1 MVQRV
6 STVAFEGIEARA
18 VDVQV
23 QVAPG
28 LPAFAIVGLPDK
40 AVSEARERVRS
51 ALIASGPARRITV
64 NLAPADLPKEG
75 SHYDLPIA
83 LGLIAA
89 IGAIPSDALSGF
101 TVLGELGLDGSIA
114 PVAGVLP
121 AAIGANSRDEG
132 LICPAACGSEAAWA
146 SPDIQIIAA
155 KSLIQIA
162 NHFKGTQVLS
172 RPQPKVHER
181 EETLP
186 DLRDIKGQESAKRAL
201 EIAAAG
207 GHHLLMIG
215 SPGAGKSMLAARLP
229 SILPPLSPSE
239 LLEVSMIAREET
251 LPDLRDI
258 KGQESAKRALEIA
271 AAGGHHLLMIGSPG
285 AGKSMLAARL
295 PSILPPLS
303 PSELLEVS
311 MIASVAGEIRDG
323 ALTARRPFRSP
334 HHSASMAALTGGGMR
349 AKPGEISLA
358 HQGVLFLDE
367 LPEFDPRVLDSL
379 RQPLENGEVS
389 VSRANHRVTYPARF
403 MLVAAMNPC
412 RCGHA
417 YEPGYS
423 CKRGQLDRCTSDYQV
438 RISGPLM
445 DRIDLRIEV
454 PAVTAA
460 DLILP
465 PPSEGSA
472 EVAAR
477 VAAARDIQLA
487 RYAAAGMPHVRTN
500 AEAPASLLD
509 TIAQPDAHGTKLL
522 RDAAETMKLTA
533 RGYHRVLRVARTLA
547 DLDGAEKI
555 GRLHL
560 AEALSYRALAED
572 LRRAA

>member
-1 MVQRV
+1 MVARV

-51 ALIASGPARRITV
+51 ALIASGLALPARRIIV

-83 LGLIAA
+83 LGLMAA
-89 IGAIPSDALSGF
+89 IGAIPPDALNGF

-121 AAIGANSRDEG
+121 AAIGANAREEG
-132 LICPAACGSEAAWA
+132 LICPAACGTEAAWA

-172 RPQPKVHER
+172 RPQPKVHEP
-181 EETLP
+181 EAT
-186 DLRDIKGQESAKRAL
+186 
-201 EIAAAG
+201 
-207 GHHLLMIG
+207 HL
-215 SPGAGKSMLAARLP
+215 
-229 SILPPLSPSE
+229 
-239 LLEVSMIAREET
+239 
-251 LPDLRDI
+251 DLRDI

-367 LPEFDPRVLDSL
+367 LPEFDARVLDSL

-389 VSRANHRVTYPARF
+389 VSSANHRVTYPARF

-423 CKRGQLDRCTSDYQV
+423 CKRAPLDRCTSDYQM
-438 RISGPLM
+438 RISGPLDGSHRPAHRGAGG
-445 DRIDLRIEV
+445 DRRRPD
-454 PAVTAA
+454 PAAA
-460 DLILP
+460 FRGLGRSRRPRCRRPQP
-465 PPSEGSA
+465 PARALCGGRHAACPHQCRSA
-472 EVAAR
+472 GLASGNDRAAGCAR
-477 VAAARDIQLA
+477 PEAAARRRRNHEADRARLSPRASRRAHAGRPRRRGKDRPAASGRSAVLSRAGGRSAPRGIARDPDPLA
-487 RYAAAGMPHVRTN
+487 LSGENNIESSKPV
-500 AEAPASLLD
+500 P
-509 TIAQPDAHGTKLL
+509 
-522 RDAAETMKLTA
+522 
-533 RGYHRVLRVARTLA
+533 LRV
-547 DLDGAEKI
+547 
-555 GRLHL
+555 
-560 AEALSYRALAED
+560 
-572 LRRAA
+572 